1 MNVKFL
7 CFLVIAL
14 LLAGCSR
21 QRNQPTASGAGTT
34 QAAAAT
40 AQETD
45 PVAGG
50 NPEPVEQ
57 PTPAVPAGSPSQS
70 AQFPSPRAGTLAG
83 SAAANASQPPVSAP
97 PVPPEPASAEGGAA
111 PPYPPNQGPRPQ
123 DVHVHPA
130 ALTIPANTRFR
141 VRLAETLNT
150 KYSHDGQ
157 RFAAYLDEPIVS
169 GDRVVVP
176 KGTRFEGRVVEA
188 KRSGRL
194 KGRAYLGLTLD
205 SFRLH
210 GARYTVVTAPDFRSS
225 SSHKRRNVAAIGGG
239 SGAGAAIGAIAGG
252 GIGAA
257 IGAGAGA
264 VAGTTTAIIT
274 GKKDVRLPVE
284 TPLVFSLRA
293 PVAVRG

>member
-111 PPYPPNQGPRPQ
+111 PPYPPY
-123 DVHVHPA
+123 
-130 ALTIPANTRFR
+130 NTPIDIAVQLVELP
-141 VRLAETLNT
+141 VRIT
-150 KYSHDGQ
+150 
-157 RFAAYLDEPIVS
+157 EPEIV
-169 GDRVVVP
+169 
-176 KGTRFEGRVVEA
+176 
-188 KRSGRL
+188 
-194 KGRAYLGLTLD
+194 
-205 SFRLH
+205 
-210 GARYTVVTAPDFRSS
+210 AP
-225 SSHKRRNVAAIGGG
+225 SSHYGVQGRYNFLYILGPVTPHIGK
-239 SGAGAAIGAIAGG
+239 
-252 GIGAA
+252 
-257 IGAGAGA
+257 
-264 VAGTTTAIIT
+264 VMDFHT
-274 GKKDVRLPVE
+274 DVLHRL
-284 TPLVFSLRA
+284 R
-293 PVAVRG
+293 